1 MYSRKFL
8 IKPPSS
14 SSNQMNR
21 LCAFGRLLIFLGL
34 VLLAQV
40 AAASQRCEVREEPLN
55 ILMFMPDERRGSFWL
70 AANHFAKAVASDFG
84 INLRL
89 VEVEEPENNRVAFE
103 GLVKRS
109 LGNTS
114 FEKPDFIISML
125 YGGGELSQLSLFN
138 QHNIPFITINS
149 SLDKRTLQLMQ
160 HPRQQFVNWIAHM
173 SPNERLAGQQ
183 IVDALT
189 VNGSFKQMAIIGGY
203 THSSVNNHRIMGAI
217 ERAQHIGLSVVPP
230 VYTNWTKTESMKA
243 ASALLRR
250 VPDFDLLLTIGP
262 DIAAGSIEVM
272 QSAGKNVTVGSFDWA
287 ASNVDL
293 VELGLLEASLGGH
306 FMEAGWAM
314 VLAYDY
320 LHGLDFIDETGP
332 LIDTELGLLNKHNV
346 ADISPLIAENKWQNI
361 DFKIYSKCVNSVL
374 SHYDFSLLLGH

>member
-14 SSNQMNR
+14 SSNQMSR
-21 LCAFGRLLIFLGL
+21 LCAFGRLPIFLGL
-34 VLLAQV
+34 VLLTQF
-40 AAASQRCEVREEPLN
+40 AAASQRCEVPKESVN

-84 INLRL
+84 ISLRV

-103 GLVKRS
+103 SLVKRA

-114 FEKPDFIISML
+114 YEQPDFIISML

-149 SLDKRTLQLMQ
+149 SLDKRTLQLME
-160 HPRQQFVNWIAHM
+160 HPREQFVNWIAHM
-173 SPNERLAGQQ
+173 SPNERLAGKQ

-189 VNGSFKQMAIIGGY
+189 VDANFKQLAIIGGY

-217 ERAQHIGLSVVPP
+217 ERAQQIGLSVVPP
-230 VYTNWTKTESMKA
+230 VYTNWTKAESMKA
-243 ASALLRR
+243 ANALLRR
-250 VPDFDLLLTIGP
+250 APDFDLLLTIGP

-287 ASNVDL
+287 ASNVNL
-293 VELGLLEASLGGH
+293 VERGLLEASLGGH

-314 VLAYDY
+314 ILAYDY

-332 LIDTELGLLNKHNV
+332 LIDTELGLLNAHNV
-346 ADISPLIAENKWQNI
+346 ANISPLIAEHKWQNI
-361 DFKIYSKCVNSVL
+361 DFKVYSKCVNSVL
-374 SHYDFSLLLGH
+374 IHYDFSLLQEN